1 MTDPYTPSGGALP
14 VNGAGADEPTP
25 SERRA
30 ANTSFGE
37 LFGQVTRDMSAL
49 IRQEV
54 ELAKAELKQSA
65 SRAGAGAGLLGG
77 AGYAALMAIFFLSCA
92 LWWGLASLIGSVGW
106 AAVIVAVIWAIIA
119 AILYVVGR
127 KRLKEVQGMPRTA
140 DSVKKLPET
149 FKRNEENR

>member
-1 MTDPYTPSGGALP
+1 MTDPYTGNAGSVP
-14 VNGAGADEPTP
+14 VPETDEATP

-30 ANTSFGE
+30 ASTSFGE
-37 LFGQVTRDMSAL
+37 LFGQVTKDMSTL

-65 SRAGAGAGLLGG
+65 SRAGAGLLGG

-92 LWWGLASLIGSVGW
+92 LWWGLADLIESIGW

-119 AILYVVGR
+119 LVLYLIGR

-140 DSVKKLPET
+140 DSVKKLPDT